1 MKLLSGRCSRKNKKP
16 RLTVF
21 HKLLLIM
28 VLAALL
34 LFAKGAYMQGK
45 AYLAQQLL
53 TFAWARHQQDGE
65 LYKAWPWADSAP
77 LAQLTINDQ
86 EPLIV
91 LSGATGSNLAFAP
104 AWMVS
109 SAPFNQGGNTVLVG
123 HNDTHFKQ
131 LEDLPAASYITV
143 KSYPQLQMS
152 YQVIAAKV
160 VNEKDLSVLEDSGFE
175 TITLITCYPFDA
187 DIINS
192 DLRFVVIA
200 KRVLQK
206 GTGV

>member
-1 MKLLSGRCSRKNKKP
+1 MKGLLKRFSSKNRKQ

-21 HKLLLIM
+21 HKLLLVM

-34 LFAKGAYMQGK
+34 LFSKGAYMQGK

-77 LAQLTINDQ
+77 FAQLTINEQ
-86 EPLIV
+86 EPLII

-109 SAPFNQGGNTVLVG
+109 SAAFNQGANSVLVG

-131 LEDLPAASYITV
+131 LEDLPPASYITI
-143 KSYPQLQMS
+143 KTYPQLQMS
-152 YQVIAAKV
+152 YQVVATKI
-160 VNEKDLSVLEDSGFE
+160 VNEKDLSVLENSGFE

-200 KRVLQK
+200 KRVQQK
-206 GTGV
+206 ETGV